1 MCACRNGGQCVAP
14 KVGDKYNNDSKFI
27 YQGCACSA
35 GYTGRFC
42 ESDIDACKL
51 NGQPCFKGSTCTDL
65 KAPANIT
72 GYQCGPCPS
81 GYSGNGIKCVGKSRM
96 CPVQTMMTPYHQVI
110 KSKNLFG
117 ECSKIFCTNFTTRS
131 LTLNIFTWRW
141 IEKRTSAQVLL
152 FYNHGGTSTTA
163 LTWVNQ
169 KLLE

>member
-1 MCACRNGGQCVAP
+1 MATDEFGAASSSTPCIKMCACRNGGQCVAP

-117 ECSKIFCTNFTTRS
+117 ECSKIVCTNFTTRS
-131 LTLNIFTWRW
+131 LTLNIFTWR
-141 IEKRTSAQVLL
+141 
-152 FYNHGGTSTTA
+152 
-163 LTWVNQ
+163 
-169 KLLE
+169 

>member
-1 MCACRNGGQCVAP
+1 MATDEFGAASSSTPCIKMCACRNGGQCAAP

-96 CPVQTMMTPYHQVI
+96 CPV
-110 KSKNLFG
+110 
-117 ECSKIFCTNFTTRS
+117 
-131 LTLNIFTWRW
+131 
-141 IEKRTSAQVLL
+141 
-152 FYNHGGTSTTA
+152 
-163 LTWVNQ
+163 
-169 KLLE
+169 